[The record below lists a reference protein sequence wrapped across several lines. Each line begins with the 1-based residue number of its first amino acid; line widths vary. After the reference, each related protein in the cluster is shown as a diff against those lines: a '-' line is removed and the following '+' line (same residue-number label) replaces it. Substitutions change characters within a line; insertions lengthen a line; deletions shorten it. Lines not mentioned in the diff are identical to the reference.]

1 MSRDIG
7 RIYPEGRIIR
17 LALVNTRIIKWTLS
31 SGWRASERTE
41 SIGGL
46 GKRMRARGDLW
57 EGGKKR
63 GEPFPWPP
71 ARPLV
76 SHSFSLSL
84 SLALSKP
91 LRRSKR
97 IFFRGLGSI
106 LKHRLN
112 FILPSSNSILSCTCR
127 FFKLLSNFHLI
138 CSKLSLC
145 EGFFKAL
152 VSRSTRKPS
161 SLART
166 VANTVSSQ
174 EFFLYPPPFFPTW

>member
-1 MSRDIG
+1 MT
-7 RIYPEGRIIR
+7 P
-17 LALVNTRIIKWTLS
+17 
-31 SGWRASERTE
+31 RAPSCF
-41 SIGGL
+41 SL
-46 GKRMRARGDLW
+46 FL
-57 EGGKKR
+57 
-63 GEPFPWPP
+63 F
-71 ARPLV
+71 L
-76 SHSFSLSL
+76 SLSL

-174 EFFLYPPPFFPTW
+174 EFFLYPPPFFPT